1 MRTVAWIQ
9 NGSATCARIPAQARH
24 LNPLGTPPAD
34 FPAGREPPGKIGEKL
49 AAPERVKPVAVHVSH
64 PFRRGRFLPRRCLP
78 RAASASERAEQHPLP
93 GPAARGPAPPP
104 APTWRAGPRGGRRD
118 PRPSQSAR
126 APEEVGPACGQ
137 VRHAR
142 ADPGPVGG
150 GARGAAR
157 AHHPHVRCCGPS
169 LPRCRRLD
177 DSVRATRGPSK
188 PPASGIWTVAGQRSA
203 SRHGSCFLSRAR
215 SFRPGG
221 QGTSATAR
229 GAVGRGA
236 PRPGGARAAGASLV
250 RFWAAPV
257 PRRTGSTAAPN
268 VSAHVGGRGRAVP
281 CRARESVSV
290 QRSCRRRLL
299 GCPPGRARRHEGG
312 ACGSERARWKGKA
325 TGRAGEF
332 NAARVGDE
340 TRPAGA
346 EGNRVR

>member
-49 AAPERVKPVAVHVSH
+49 AAPERVKRVAVHVSH

-78 RAASASERAEQHPLP
+78 RTACAPRAAGASERAEQHPLP

-104 APTWRAGPRGGRRD
+104 APTWWAGPRGGRRD
-118 PRPSQSAR
+118 PRPSQPAR

-169 LPRCRRLD
+169 LPAAAALARRRLD

-188 PPASGIWTVAGQRSA
+188 PPASGTWTVLDNYSYSSFSRFYAGK
-203 SRHGSCFLSRAR
+203 GSSSSSVKPAIQCW
-215 SFRPGG
+215 
-221 QGTSATAR
+221 TADDCC
-229 GAVGRGA
+229 
-236 PRPGGARAAGASLV
+236 L
-250 RFWAAPV
+250 
-257 PRRTGSTAAPN
+257 
-268 VSAHVGGRGRAVP
+268 
-281 CRARESVSV
+281 
-290 QRSCRRRLL
+290 
-299 GCPPGRARRHEGG
+299 
-312 ACGSERARWKGKA
+312 
-325 TGRAGEF
+325 
-332 NAARVGDE
+332 
-340 TRPAGA
+340 
-346 EGNRVR
+346 